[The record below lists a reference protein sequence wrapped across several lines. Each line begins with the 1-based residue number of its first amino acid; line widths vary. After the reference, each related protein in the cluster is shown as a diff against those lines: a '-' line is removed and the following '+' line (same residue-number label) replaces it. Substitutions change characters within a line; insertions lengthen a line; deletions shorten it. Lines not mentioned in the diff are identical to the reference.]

1 MAHSDKNIVI
11 TPNIGST
18 TADPQI
24 VFSGANASLGPQNIT
39 LRTYA
44 TSNGTLSFEGSA
56 GQLFSITNSMSGA
69 IFSVNDVSGVP
80 SIEVLDSGLIK
91 LAEFSGFVA
100 YGVSQAVTAA
110 GTTQATATLL
120 TRPINHVTTVPASS
134 GVIFPGAVAGMRIIV
149 RNGTASTILRVYP
162 AVGGQINTLGANTGF
177 QLDGSA
183 TIEFIATSSS
193 QWYTLNATFA

>member
-18 TADPQI
+18 TANPQI
-24 VFSGANASLGPQNIT
+24 VFSGADASLGPQNIT

-44 TSNGTLSFEGSA
+44 TNNGTLSFEGSA
-56 GQLFSITNSMSGA
+56 GQLFSITNSMSGS

-91 LAEFSGFVA
+91 LAEYSGFVA
-100 YGVSQAVTAA
+100 YGVSQSVTAA
-110 GTTQATATLL
+110 GSTQATATLL
-120 TRPINHVTTVPASS
+120 TRPISNVTTVPASS
-134 GVIFPGAVAGMRIIV
+134 GVRFPTATPGMRLVV
-149 RNGTASTILRVYP
+149 RNASATLLRVYP
-162 AVGGQINTLGANTGF
+162 ASGGQINTLGANTGF
-177 QLDGSA
+177 QLEGSA
-183 TIEFIATSSS
+183 TIEFIATSAT